1 MKKTTTKKARCEKTA
16 LKDEF
21 SGIKAEFSDTAE
33 ALDGLKE
40 AIDEFG
46 KTILEKLQAINK
58 MVEEYLDG
66 KENAR

>member
-16 LKDEF
+16 LKEEF
-21 SGIKAEFSDTAE
+21 SDIKDEFSDTAK

-66 KENAR
+66 KEDAR

>member
-1 MKKTTTKKARCEKTA
+1 MKKTTTKKARCENTT
-16 LKDEF
+16 LKEEF
-21 SGIKAEFSDTAE
+21 SGIKDEFSDTAK

-58 MVEEYLDG
+58 MVEDYLNG
-66 KENAR
+66 KEDAR

>member
-1 MKKTTTKKARCEKTA
+1 MKKTTAKKARCEKTT
-16 LKDEF
+16 LKEEF
-21 SGIKAEFSDTAE
+21 SETAE

-40 AIDEFG
+40 AIDDFG

>member
-1 MKKTTTKKARCEKTA
+1 MKKTTTKKAKREKIA
-16 LKDEF
+16 LKEEF
-21 SGIKAEFSDTAE
+21 SGTVE
-33 ALDGLKE
+33 AFDGLKE

-66 KENAR
+66 KEDAR

>member
-1 MKKTTTKKARCEKTA
+1 MKKTTTKKAKREMTT
-16 LKDEF
+16 LKE
-21 SGIKAEFSDTAE
+21 EFSDTAE

-58 MVEEYLDG
+58 MVEDYLNG

>member
-1 MKKTTTKKARCEKTA
+1 MKKTTTKKARREKIA
-16 LKDEF
+16 LKEEF
-21 SGIKAEFSDTAE
+21 SGIREEFSETAE

-58 MVEEYLDG
+58 MVEEYLNG
-66 KENAR
+66 KEDAR